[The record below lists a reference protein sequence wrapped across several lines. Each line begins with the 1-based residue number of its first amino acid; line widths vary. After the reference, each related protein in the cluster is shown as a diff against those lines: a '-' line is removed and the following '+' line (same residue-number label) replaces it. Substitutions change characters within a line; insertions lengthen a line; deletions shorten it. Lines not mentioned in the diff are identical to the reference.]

1 MRGCVMDSDDRA
13 FKAGQLQE
21 RQRIKQ
27 IIEIRLDQLSRTPRC
42 GLLCA
47 ELQRLSEY
55 LKTP

>member
-1 MRGCVMDSDDRA
+1 VIDSDDLF
-13 FKAGQLQE
+13 FKAGQMQE

-27 IIEIRLDQLSRTPRC
+27 IIDLRLDQLSRTPRC

-47 ELQRLSEY
+47 ELLRLSEY

>member
-1 MRGCVMDSDDRA
+1 MDSDDLL

-47 ELQRLSEY
+47 ELLRLSEY